1 MNPVPLMLIA
11 TLEGDTEAIPLGR
24 SFLGRMARRTKNV
37 GRDVG
42 HGVATAGRAVGHVV
56 ATGGRTAGHGIATI
70 GRAAGAIAMNAAR
83 LIIRKVAQPIIEKAL
98 GDEVE
103 ACEAFGADEPRTAAD
118 IRRILNEKRAAIV
131 ATVATAAGGAVAA
144 SGIAAPA
151 APVVGALTIPIVNQ
165 LIDET
170 AAKFAGRVGLAKT
183 AAPDAPSIDGAAV
196 PSAEYAAAPAADS
209 GTTTALQFAPVPAPS
224 VQPAGVDMKKVA
236 IIGGAAVVALL
247 LLRRK

>member
-11 TLEGDTEAIPLGR
+11 TLEGETEAVPLGR
-24 SFLGRMARRTKNV
+24 SFLGRMARRTRNV

-183 AAPDAPSIDGAAV
+183 AAP
-196 PSAEYAAAPAADS
+196 AADS
-209 GTTTALQFAPVPAPS
+209 TTTTALQFAPVPAPS
-224 VQPAGVDMKKVA
+224 VQPAGMDMKKVA

>member
-1 MNPVPLMLIA
+1 MSPLPLMLIA
-11 TLEGDTEAIPLGR
+11 TLEGETEAVPLGR
-24 SFLGRMARRTKNV
+24 SFLGRMARRAKNV
-37 GRDVG
+37 GKDIG
-42 HGVATAGRAVGHVV
+42 HGAATAGRA
-56 ATGGRTAGHGIATI
+56 AGHGIATV
-70 GRAAGAIAMNAAR
+70 GRAVGGIAMSAAR
-83 LIIRKVAQPIIEKAL
+83 CIIRKVAQPIIEKAL

-103 ACEAFGADEPRTAAD
+103 AFGGDEPRTAAD

-151 APVVGALTIPIVNQ
+151 APVVSALTIPIVDK
-165 LIDET
+165 LIDQT

-196 PSAEYAAAPAADS
+196 PAAYYAAAPAADT
-209 GTTTALQFAPVPAPS
+209 GATTALQFAPVPAGGPN
-224 VQPAGVDMKKVA
+224 VGGIDKR
-236 IIGGAAVVALL
+236 IIIAGAAAVGLLL